1 MGIINARYVKPT
13 PCPVATGIT
22 ATMHTCQ
29 ITQQHTYRKI
39 IQKIKRGNNGTI
51 AEAA

>member
-29 ITQQHTYRKI
+29 ITLHTYRKI
-39 IQKIKRGNNGTI
+39 IQKIKRSDNGTI